1 MENERWK
8 GSSVTVGRGGTIAV
22 YNSSSSRLV
31 KKRRRHIFMFIINK
45 RRRRWKERKVSPCAT
60 ERPSD
65 WCRARE
71 ERGCWRLQQQ
81 CHWISLLLKK
91 REGKRERN
99 SYKNMPWHF
108 MYIIAYRLD
117 YSSGLVGRRMCINKN
132 SLNRSSNELTRSD
145 KASLSLSRPNNKR
158 NSRRRRRRSQVCA

>member
-22 YNSSSSRLV
+22 YNSSSSSSRLV

-60 ERPSD
+60 ERPG
-65 WCRARE
+65 R
-71 ERGCWRLQQQ
+71 RGVAGGYNNNATESACYW
-81 CHWISLLLKK
+81 KK

-145 KASLSLSRPNNKR
+145 KASLSLSF
-158 NSRRRRRRSQVCA
+158 SAEQ